1 MSASQLSP
9 VGRFERILLAT
20 DGSEFGVGAKE
31 VAIALAKLWDVP
43 LRAMTVAFGNTEY
56 ETIAPQRAKDAE
68 TAAVAVM
75 ETIAAEARAAGVAC
89 DTVVRH
95 GDQPHREIVAE
106 AAAANIDVIVM
117 GRRGR
122 RGLARMMVGDATAK
136 VIGDAH
142 GGILVCPRAAKM
154 FRSRIVLGT
163 DGSRFSDAAAIA
175 AANLATKA
183 GLPVTVVGA
192 MKPSFSEARRAEA
205 KVAVDRVVEH
215 LKAQGIAA
223 DGIVAEG
230 LPDELIVGTAQS
242 RGADLIVV
250 GSHGRTGVAKLLLG
264 STSERVI
271 SQTACPVLVVK
282 A

>member
-1 MSASQLSP
+1 VNSTQLSP

-20 DGSEFGVGAKE
+20 DGSEFGVGATA
-31 VAIALAKLWDVP
+31 VAIALAKLWGVP
-43 LRAMTVAFGNTEY
+43 LRAMSVSFGNTEY
-56 ETIAPQRAKDAE
+56 ETIAPNRATEAE
-68 TAAVAVM
+68 TAAVAILDAV
-75 ETIAAEARAAGVAC
+75 AAEAGAAGIAC
-89 DTVVRH
+89 DTVIRH

-142 GGILVCPRAAKM
+142 GGVLVCPRAAKM
-154 FRSRIVLGT
+154 FCRRIVLGT
-163 DGSRFSDAAAIA
+163 DGSRFSDAAAITA
-175 AANLATKA
+175 AHLATKA

-205 KVAVDRVVEH
+205 KAAVERVVEH
-215 LKAQGIAA
+215 LQARGISA
-223 DGIVAEG
+223 DAVVAEG
-230 LPDELIVGTAQS
+230 LPDELIVGTANAQA
-242 RGADLIVV
+242 ADLIVI

-282 A
+282 V

>member
-1 MSASQLSP
+1 MNSPQLSP

-20 DGSEFGVGAKE
+20 DGSEFGVGAKAI
-31 VAIALAKLWDVP
+31 AIALAKLWQAP
-43 LRAMTVAFGNTEY
+43 LRAMTVSFGNTEY
-56 ETIAPQRAKDAE
+56 EAVAPQRAVEAE
-68 TAAVAVM
+68 AAAVAIMDAV
-75 ETIAAEARAAGVAC
+75 AAEARAAGVAC
-89 DTVVRH
+89 DTAVRH

-154 FRSRIVLGT
+154 FCRRIVLGT

-175 AANLATKA
+175 AANLATQA

-205 KVAVDRVVEH
+205 KAAVDRVVDH
-215 LKAQGIAA
+215 LKAKGIPTDA
-223 DGIVAEG
+223 IVAEG
-230 LPDELIVGTAQS
+230 LPDELIVGTAKAQA
-242 RGADLIVV
+242 ADLIVV
-250 GSHGRTGVAKLLLG
+250 GSHGRSGVAKLLLG

-271 SQTACPVLVVK
+271 SQTDCPVLVVK
-282 A
+282 V